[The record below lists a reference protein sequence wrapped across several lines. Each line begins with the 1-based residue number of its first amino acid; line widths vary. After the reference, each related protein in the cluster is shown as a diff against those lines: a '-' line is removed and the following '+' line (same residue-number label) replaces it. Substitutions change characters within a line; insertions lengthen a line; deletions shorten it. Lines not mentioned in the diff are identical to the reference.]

1 VAVRNRPHASRLQTL
16 RTQLGGGRWRC
27 ASRKASWSLWTA
39 PICSLAT
46 QAVPRQLPATR
57 ARPVLMPLELAG
69 AIGYPLSDGAVA
81 AEWGSLTMKAEEP
94 ITIGSLLGLLLL
106 VFLPAILLLLIVLI
120 VIAVIAVY
128 FGQGRGKEAQ
138 R

>member
-1 VAVRNRPHASRLQTL
+1 MGRGCRPYERSWEEGDGDAHP
-16 RTQLGGGRWRC
+16 GRRHGAYGRPPSARWP
-27 ASRKASWSLWTA
+27 RK
-39 PICSLAT
+39 PF
-46 QAVPRQLPATR
+46 PRQLPATR

>member
-1 VAVRNRPHASRLQTL
+1 
-16 RTQLGGGRWRC
+16 
-27 ASRKASWSLWTA
+27 
-39 PICSLAT
+39 
-46 QAVPRQLPATR
+46 
-57 ARPVLMPLELAG
+57 MPLELAG
-69 AIGYPLSDGAVA
+69 AIGCPLSDGAVA

-106 VFLPAILLLLIVLI
+106 VFLPVILLLLLIVLI

>member
-1 VAVRNRPHASRLQTL
+1 
-16 RTQLGGGRWRC
+16 
-27 ASRKASWSLWTA
+27 
-39 PICSLAT
+39 
-46 QAVPRQLPATR
+46 
-57 ARPVLMPLELAG
+57 
-69 AIGYPLSDGAVA
+69 
-81 AEWGSLTMKAEEP
+81 MKAEEP